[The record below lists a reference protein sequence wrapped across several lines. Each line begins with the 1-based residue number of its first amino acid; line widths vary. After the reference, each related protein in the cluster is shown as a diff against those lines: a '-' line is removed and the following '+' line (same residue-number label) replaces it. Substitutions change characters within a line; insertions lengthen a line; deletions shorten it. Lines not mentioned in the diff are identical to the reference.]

1 MKPEMLHTDLIVA
14 DMVYVPCETELIKM
28 AREHNNKVI
37 DGVGVFLQQAAI
49 SERLWL
55 GREMPLDFAREVF
68 FSEKSGK

>member
-1 MKPEMLHTDLIVA
+1 
-14 DMVYVPCETELIKM
+14 M

-37 DGVGVFLQQAAI
+37 DSVGVFLQQAAI

>member
-1 MKPEMLHTDLIVA
+1 
-14 DMVYVPCETELIKM
+14 M

-68 FSEKSGK
+68 FLEKSGK